1 MGIWNSFKSK
11 VKAALASLG
20 MLTGV
25 DVTHLMQNFKMDE
38 RLANEIMKSIYVG
51 RGKGGKKQAHRP
63 TGAAAITIKV
73 CVKGLPDNHQFAL
86 DEFKESFYN
95 PNKQMLES
103 NFAVSTSIVHDRSFI
118 LYKNMRGESCKHI
131 G

>member
-1 MGIWNSFKSK
+1 MFYRTNLTVGVTEEELKTFCEKIERYEMGLWNSFKSK

-38 RLANEIMKSIYVG
+38 KLANEIMKSIYVG

-63 TGAAAITIKV
+63 SGAAAIKRAA
-73 CVKGLPDNHQFAL
+73 KKARNR
-86 DEFKESFYN
+86 KR
-95 PNKQMLES
+95 NKK
-103 NFAVSTSIVHDRSFI
+103 A
-118 LYKNMRGESCKHI
+118 K
-131 G
+131 

>member
-1 MGIWNSFKSK
+1 MGLWNSFKSK

-38 RLANEIMKSIYVG
+38 RLANEIMESIYVG

-63 TGAAAITIKV
+63 SGAAAIKREQLRKLVTVNVIRR
-73 CVKGLPDNHQFAL
+73 LNNHEQSL
-86 DEFKESFYN
+86 
-95 PNKQMLES
+95 
-103 NFAVSTSIVHDRSFI
+103 
-118 LYKNMRGESCKHI
+118 
-131 G
+131 

>member
-1 MGIWNSFKSK
+1 MCYRTNLTVGVTEEELKTFCEKIERYEMGLWNSFKSK

-38 RLANEIMKSIYVG
+38 KLANEIMKSIYVG

-63 TGAAAITIKV
+63 SGAAAIKRAA
-73 CVKGLPDNHQFAL
+73 KKARNR
-86 DEFKESFYN
+86 KR
-95 PNKQMLES
+95 NKK
-103 NFAVSTSIVHDRSFI
+103 A
-118 LYKNMRGESCKHI
+118 K
-131 G
+131 

>member
-1 MGIWNSFKSK
+1 MCYRTNLTVGVTEEELKTFCEKIERYEMGLWNSFKSK

-38 RLANEIMKSIYVG
+38 RLANEIMESIYVG

-63 TGAAAITIKV
+63 SGAAAIKRAA
-73 CVKGLPDNHQFAL
+73 KKARNR
-86 DEFKESFYN
+86 KR
-95 PNKQMLES
+95 NKK
-103 NFAVSTSIVHDRSFI
+103 A
-118 LYKNMRGESCKHI
+118 K
-131 G
+131 

>member
-1 MGIWNSFKSK
+1 MFYRTNLTVGVTEEELKTFCEKIERYEMGLWNSFKLK

-38 RLANEIMKSIYVG
+38 RLANEIMESIYVG

-63 TGAAAITIKV
+63 TGAAAIKRAA
-73 CVKGLPDNHQFAL
+73 KKARNR
-86 DEFKESFYN
+86 KR
-95 PNKQMLES
+95 NKK
-103 NFAVSTSIVHDRSFI
+103 A
-118 LYKNMRGESCKHI
+118 K
-131 G
+131 

>member
-1 MGIWNSFKSK
+1 MLYRTNLAVGVTEEGLKTFLKRLRERYEMGIWNSFKSK

-38 RLANEIMKSIYVG
+38 KLANEIMKSIYVG

-63 TGAAAITIKV
+63 SGAAAIKRAA
-73 CVKGLPDNHQFAL
+73 KKARNR
-86 DEFKESFYN
+86 KR
-95 PNKQMLES
+95 NKK
-103 NFAVSTSIVHDRSFI
+103 A
-118 LYKNMRGESCKHI
+118 K
-131 G
+131 

>member
-1 MGIWNSFKSK
+1 MFYRTNLTVCVTEKELKTFCEKIERDSEMGIWNSFKSK

-38 RLANEIMKSIYVG
+38 KLANEIMKSIYVG

-63 TGAAAITIKV
+63 TGAAAIKRAAKKARNRKRNKKV
-73 CVKGLPDNHQFAL
+73 K
-86 DEFKESFYN
+86 
-95 PNKQMLES
+95 
-103 NFAVSTSIVHDRSFI
+103 
-118 LYKNMRGESCKHI
+118 
-131 G
+131 